1 MPETP
6 TAPNEV
12 LETLDERGS
21 DATMAMTG
29 PRFFGFVIGG
39 SLPVVLAANWLAGAW
54 DQCSS
59 YYKAMPAT
67 SYIEQVALRWILEL
81 FHLPPAAGGGFVTGG
96 TMANFSALAAARQAV
111 LRRAGWDVEAD
122 GLAGSPPVTVTVMV
136 SEEVHPSL
144 MKSLGPLGFGRNRV
158 VRVRPTQRGAC
169 VLHFRGS

>member
-1 MPETP
+1 MDSRVVSL
-6 TAPNEV
+6 AP
-12 LETLDERGS
+12 G
-21 DATMAMTG
+21 
-29 PRFFGFVIGG
+29 
-39 SLPVVLAANWLAGAW
+39 
-54 DQCSS
+54 C
-59 YYKAMPAT
+59 
-67 SYIEQVALRWILEL
+67 
-81 FHLPPAAGGGFVTGG
+81 GGGFVTGG

-122 GLAGSPPVTVTVMV
+122 GLAGSPPVTVMV